1 MTVPAD
7 PPATAADTGHRVP
20 DPPTI
25 AGSLKSAAGDFYFNS
40 WRLVPANVIWGA
52 LLLIVLV
59 LGGVWLPLLGLVFL
73 LAVPAAGMYRL
84 AALIQRGEPVA
95 FTDGLAAMLRFA
107 GPALLIGISATFAV
121 VVFTADIAIGLSS
134 GGIAGGVF
142 AILGAYADLAIVMY
156 LVVAWPIVVD
166 PRREQTSLGGR
177 LRLAFFVVA
186 ARPGRIFVLTLV
198 IGAITLIS
206 TVLIVTLL
214 TVSVAY
220 VSLVATRYVLPAA
233 DRFEGRA
240 TLPIPTA

>member
-1 MTVPAD
+1 MPAD

-166 PRREQTSLGGR
+166 PLREQTSLGRR

-206 TVLIVTLL
+206 TVLIVMLL